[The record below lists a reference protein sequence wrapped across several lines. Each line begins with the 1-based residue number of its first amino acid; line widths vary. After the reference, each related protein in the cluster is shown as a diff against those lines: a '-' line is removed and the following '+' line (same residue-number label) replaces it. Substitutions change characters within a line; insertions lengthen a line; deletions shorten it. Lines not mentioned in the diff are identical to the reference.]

1 MFVELTARF
10 LKWLVPAVW
19 RIDDETKSIYLTF
32 DDGPCPDVTPKVL
45 DILDKYGIKATFFC
59 VGDNVRKYPE
69 TFRLVVDKGHRTGNH
84 TMHHLKG
91 FCTPVAEYIDDVEE
105 ADKYIGSNLFRPPY
119 GRITMKQLR
128 FLRQRYKIVMW
139 DVITRDYN
147 RKLTPE
153 KCFSIVKRFA
163 RSGSIIIFHDSK
175 KSADNVL
182 SALPLSIEWLIRQGY
197 TFKTIG

>member
-32 DDGPCPDVTPKVL
+32 DDGPCPDITPKVL

-91 FCTPVAEYIDDVEE
+91 FCTPAAEYIDDVEE
-105 ADKYIGSNLFRPPY
+105 ADKFIGSNLFRPPY

-147 RKLTPE
+147 RKLTSE

-182 SALPLSIEWLIRQGY
+182 SALPLSIEWLISQGY
-197 TFKTIG
+197 TFKTIE